1 MPFKLMAAAM
11 MIAAATLPLSAN
23 TTMDEL
29 VQATKDGEYKNITSI
44 LVAKDGVV
52 VDEHY
57 FAGSDARS
65 LHNTRSVTKSL
76 TSMAVGAAVYQ
87 GALLDENE
95 RVFQF
100 FGDVGPHDNMS
111 DTKRE
116 ITVRDLMTM
125 SSALACND
133 SDPASPGYE
142 DKMHE
147 RANWTEF
154 VLNLPTMEGY
164 ARDEDGFG
172 PFRYCTAGS
181 FLIGQLLERAVGLSM
196 DEFADDVLFGP
207 LGIRDYEWYRSPSAE
222 EQTGGGL
229 LLSSRSLWKVAELVR
244 AGGMWHGRRLLPK
257 GWTSAMTSPQVSVDE
272 TTSYGYLWWV
282 GEFKSVTTG
291 ASYPAY
297 YMSGNG
303 GNKVVVIPSLKL
315 VTVITSISYNTPG
328 MHEQTTEMLE
338 RYILP
343 AYERGAV
350 HQGR

>member
-1 MPFKLMAAAM
+1 MPFKLMAAAI
-11 MIAAATLPLSAN
+11 MICAAFAPAHAN

-29 VQATKDGEYKNITSI
+29 VEAATQGGYENITSI
-44 LVAKDGVV
+44 LVAKDGKVLA
-52 VDEHY
+52 EHY
-57 FAGSDARS
+57 FGGRDADT

-76 TSMAVGAAVYQ
+76 TSMAVGAAIYQ
-87 GALLDENE
+87 GALLDEHE

-111 DTKRE
+111 DLKRV

-133 SDPASPGYE
+133 NDPASPGYE

-164 ARDEDGFG
+164 ARNEGGFG

-181 FLIGQLLERAVGLSM
+181 FLIGQLLERAMGLSV
-196 DEFADDVLFGP
+196 DEFADDALFGP
-207 LGIRDYEWYRSPSAE
+207 LGITRYEWYRSPSAE

-229 LLSSRSLWKVAELVR
+229 LLSTRSLWKVAELVR

-282 GEFKSVTTG
+282 GEFKSATTS
-291 ASYPAY
+291 AAYPAY
-297 YMSGNG
+297 YMAGNG
-303 GNKVVVIPSLKL
+303 GNKVVVIPSLKM
-315 VTVITSISYNTPG
+315 VTVITSTNYNTRG
-328 MHEQTTEMLE
+328 MHAQTTEMLE

-343 AYERGAV
+343 AFERGAV